1 MENFLETC
9 FVPKSGRFQKDVN
22 PIHFS
27 HLNTFFIS
35 MKYFLV
41 CSLLLSTVFSLHAQ
55 GRKLPDVNV
64 KTPEGQTVKVQDLA
78 PAGKITVFSFWATWC
93 KPCVAELDAIKDLYP
108 EWQEKYN
115 VEFVAVSVDD
125 ARTTARVK
133 TFVANKGWDFKIV
146 TDTSKEFQ
154 LAMNVPNP
162 PLTIVVNQKGEIV
175 YDHLGYNPGDELEL
189 EEKIKAIA
197 GGK

>member
-1 MENFLETC
+1 MKKILLMLAVVFIYSNSIAQSKIPSVEVKKISGET
-9 FVPKSGRFQKDVN
+9 F
-22 PIHFS
+22 
-27 HLNTFFIS
+27 NTSAIS
-35 MKYFLV
+35 
-41 CSLLLSTVFSLHAQ
+41 
-55 GRKLPDVNV
+55 N
-64 KTPEGQTVKVQDLA
+64 EGK
-78 PAGKITVFSFWATWC
+78 PMIISFWATWC
-93 KPCVAELDAIKDLYP
+93 KPCVAELDAIRDLYP

-133 TFVANKGWDFKIV
+133 TFVANKGWDYKIV

-162 PLTIVVNQKGEIV
+162 PLTMVVNQKGEIV